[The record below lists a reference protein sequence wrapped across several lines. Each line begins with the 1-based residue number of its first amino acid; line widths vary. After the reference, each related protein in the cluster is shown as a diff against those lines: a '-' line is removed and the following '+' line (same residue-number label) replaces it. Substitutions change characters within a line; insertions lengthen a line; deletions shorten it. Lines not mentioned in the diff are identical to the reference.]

1 MAKTEAAKNE
11 LAVVSRD
18 KFVALRD
25 DSDIA
30 EAMAAN
36 IAVGEKIDESV
47 LTRVPTPTGGGTTW
61 VIPGVAGE
69 ESAQEIRGILVH
81 HCRRGVLWPASTL
94 TQGAIPVVISHD
106 LQVGEQIGPIP
117 TDMAATLN
125 KCKRPDGTYDWPALY
140 SVYGGRGS
148 TDRRAKEQRV
158 MFVLREGDPWPLI
171 VVAQPGS
178 LKTCKPFL
186 LKLPVVYW
194 RAVISLTLKKVANA
208 TGQPYAQIVPALVGT
223 LSKEDGERVK
233 NLYTDPLRSLAT
245 KINVEDDGSDDEE

>member
-94 TQGAIPVVISHD
+94 TQGIS
-106 LQVGEQIGPIP
+106 
-117 TDMAATLN
+117 
-125 KCKRPDGTYDWPALY
+125 RW
-140 SVYGGRGS
+140 
-148 TDRRAKEQRV
+148 
-158 MFVLREGDPWPLI
+158 
-171 VVAQPGS
+171 
-178 LKTCKPFL
+178 
-186 LKLPVVYW
+186 
-194 RAVISLTLKKVANA
+194 
-208 TGQPYAQIVPALVGT
+208 
-223 LSKEDGERVK
+223 
-233 NLYTDPLRSLAT
+233 
-245 KINVEDDGSDDEE
+245 